1 MKYTKKHRSILSR
14 KKLKWSKQSKH
25 RCNKMMEK
33 KARMAKMTGSL
44 RLAKKK

>member
-25 RCNKMMEK
+25 RCNKMME
-33 KARMAKMTGSL
+33 RMAKMTGSL